1 MELLEIECDLLIPA
15 ALENQINETNAEKIK
30 AKVVL
35 ELANGPTTPEADEIL
50 FKRDVPIVPDILV
63 NSGGVIV
70 SYFEWE
76 QNLKKEHWSE
86 KEVFDKLKKMLE
98 ENSEKILKKSKE
110 LKTTFRMST
119 FIVALER
126 IEEKMI

>member
-1 MELLEIECDLLIPA
+1 M
-15 ALENQINETNAEKIK
+15 
-30 AKVVL
+30 
-35 ELANGPTTPEADEIL
+35 ANGPTTPEADTIL
-50 FKRDVPIVPDILV
+50 YRRGIPVIPDILS
-63 NSGGVIV
+63 NSGGVTV
-70 SYFEWE
+70 SAFEWE